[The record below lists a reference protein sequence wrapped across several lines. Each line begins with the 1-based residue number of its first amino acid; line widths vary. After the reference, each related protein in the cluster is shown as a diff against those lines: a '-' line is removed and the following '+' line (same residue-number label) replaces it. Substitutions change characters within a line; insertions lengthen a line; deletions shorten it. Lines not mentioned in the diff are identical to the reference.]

1 MRAEARNPRGKRGS
15 RMGKKAVTP
24 LLLLVGLLLAAAA
37 VSADTHLNV
46 SLYEVVYQNV
56 TFAQNFSLIENQTY
70 FTIEGFMNVSNP
82 GTVNVFDID
91 IVLENTENLV
101 TDFIWN
107 SGRNGSQTVFP
118 HVWDIIA
125 EYGEINTT
133 QQALTNASPSWNVS
147 TPYNESL
154 DLDEDGYTDYISVN
168 STHLL
173 INASSQYGL
182 IAVRLRNESG
192 PVDISNAGATAVSI
206 KMKEDVVSL
215 FEPGESAVVF
225 ATINITGTTTTD
237 DAIDT
242 DVYVEINDTA
252 REEAVIHI
260 SGLQPS
266 QWSYFLYNLSGT
278 ISPPLDIETDY
289 THLFNRKV
297 LAGENFTI
305 TDTVRNQ
312 VDVQANITNINIT
325 IMTVNATWNATLPNG
340 SYMFWLVHLDTS
352 GDWQNVTNNTN
363 TTWYWTPLS
372 GILEYN
378 DSANISY
385 VVQAPVM
392 VPSSGTYRAIV
403 QNLTYEITATA
414 SNLTLR
420 DIRARSDI
428 DFNVTKQII
437 QPSDNEFNRN
447 VTWQSQAR
455 VGTAERI
462 NYTLQHVSL
471 WITTSLNPNSMV
483 PNMNASWSGQG
494 TFNHTDEWTQTWTY
508 NYTDGSNDTYPPPIV
523 WLKPYWI
530 ISNINDQLVNQTY
543 TRSGNDLYIKYIY
556 VINGYW
562 LEVEKNITNVDNDT
576 YFIYTWVHNRG
587 NGWTPINMTVTVYD
601 FVPEEFTAYGWGAEG
616 GSPDN
621 YSNVTGEYS
630 GVAYQWDIG
639 LKANY
644 SASLAPNGH
653 PLDYDE
659 WTVSYYVNGSGDYT
673 VSELYIVGLDPRRVD
688 GAFGAPLIAIVQS
701 LSSASKEVIFASIVV
716 FLIVLN
722 AVNLVMTH
730 RINKKLDEKGGGRY
744 SDSVKKE
751 IHDLKNRF
759 K

>member
-1 MRAEARNPRGKRGS
+1 
-15 RMGKKAVTP
+15 MGKKAVTP

-576 YFIYTWVHNRG
+576 YF
-587 NGWTPINMTVTVYD
+587 
-601 FVPEEFTAYGWGAEG
+601 
-616 GSPDN
+616 
-621 YSNVTGEYS
+621 
-630 GVAYQWDIG
+630 
-639 LKANY
+639 
-644 SASLAPNGH
+644 
-653 PLDYDE
+653 
-659 WTVSYYVNGSGDYT
+659 
-673 VSELYIVGLDPRRVD
+673 
-688 GAFGAPLIAIVQS
+688 
-701 LSSASKEVIFASIVV
+701 
-716 FLIVLN
+716 
-722 AVNLVMTH
+722 
-730 RINKKLDEKGGGRY
+730 
-744 SDSVKKE
+744 
-751 IHDLKNRF
+751 
-759 K
+759 